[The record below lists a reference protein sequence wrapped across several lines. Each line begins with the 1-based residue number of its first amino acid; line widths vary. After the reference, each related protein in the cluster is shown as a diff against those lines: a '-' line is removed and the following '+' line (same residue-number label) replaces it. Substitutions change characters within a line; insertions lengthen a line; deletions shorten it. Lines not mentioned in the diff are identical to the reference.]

1 MITNE
6 NILQNSELDI
16 YIFFWAWHNW
26 SFCCLLQIS
35 HALNSMG
42 EKGEL
47 DTEGDGVGGDEYTQL
62 YGEQPDKTYVRQQ
75 NDKLIAY

>member
-1 MITNE
+1 
-6 NILQNSELDI
+6 
-16 YIFFWAWHNW
+16 
-26 SFCCLLQIS
+26 
-35 HALNSMG
+35 MG

-75 NDKLIAY
+75 NDKLIAINRYVCCRPWLCRWRIKRRFVVAILAFFGFVNVYMLR

>member
-1 MITNE
+1 M
-6 NILQNSELDI
+6 
-16 YIFFWAWHNW
+16 
-26 SFCCLLQIS
+26 LQIS

-62 YGEQPDKTYVRQQ
+62 YGEQPDKTYVRQ
-75 NDKLIAY
+75 